1 MWYLPKEMYSYF
13 TPNSSSKTR
22 RLVLIG
28 ALGGISIF
36 LGISGLGLI
45 RLPIFS
51 LTIMHIPVIIG
62 ALLEGPVIGIAV
74 GLIFGLFSMYQN
86 ITAPGLTSFI
96 FWNPIIALIPRILI
110 GIVAYYSF
118 KLLKSKVKSTGV
130 CVGIASILATLT
142 NTIGVLGLTYI
153 LYLDKYAQAREIS
166 REAVAGT
173 LLTVG
178 LTNGIPEAIVS
189 ALITI
194 PIVITMLKMK
204 RN

>member
-1 MWYLPKEMYSYF
+1 MK
-13 TPNSSSKTR
+13 NKKKSSSKTR

-36 LGISGLGLI
+36 LGVSGLGLI

-62 ALLEGPVIGIAV
+62 ALLEGPVVGISV

-96 FWNPIIALIPRILI
+96 FWNPIVALIPRMLI

-118 KLLKSKVKSTGV
+118 KLFKSKIKNTGV
-130 CVGIASILATLT
+130 CAGIAAVLGKLT

-153 LYLDKYAQAREIS
+153 LYLDQYAQAREIS

-194 PIVITMLKMK
+194 PIVVTMLKLK

>member
-1 MWYLPKEMYSYF
+1 MKRN
-13 TPNSSSKTR
+13 TNSNSKTR

-62 ALLEGPVIGIAV
+62 ALLEGPVVGIAV

-96 FWNPIIALIPRILI
+96 FWNPIVALIPRMLI

-118 KLLKSKVKSTGV
+118 KLLKSKIKSTGV
-130 CVGIASILATLT
+130 CAGIASILATLT

-166 REAVAGT
+166 RDAVAGT

-194 PIVITMLKMK
+194 PIVVTMLKIK

>member
-1 MWYLPKEMYSYF
+1 MKNKK
-13 TPNSSSKTR
+13 NSSSKTR

-36 LGISGLGLI
+36 LGVSGLGLI

-62 ALLEGPVIGIAV
+62 ALLEGPVVGISV

-96 FWNPIIALIPRILI
+96 FWNPIVALIPRMLI

-118 KLLKSKVKSTGV
+118 KLFKNKIKSTGV
-130 CVGIASILATLT
+130 CAGIAAVLGTLT

-153 LYLDKYAQAREIS
+153 LYLDKYAQARDIS

-194 PIVITMLKMK
+194 PIVVTMLKLK

>member
-1 MWYLPKEMYSYF
+1 MKRN
-13 TPNSSSKTR
+13 TNSNSKTR

-62 ALLEGPVIGIAV
+62 ALLEGPVVGIAV

-96 FWNPIIALIPRILI
+96 FWNPIVALIPRMLI

-118 KLLKSKVKSTGV
+118 KLLTSKIKSTGV
-130 CVGIASILATLT
+130 CAGIASILATLT

-178 LTNGIPEAIVS
+178 LTNGLPESIVS

-194 PIVITMLKMK
+194 PIVVTILKIK

>member
-1 MWYLPKEMYSYF
+1 MKNKKKSR
-13 TPNSSSKTR
+13 SKTR

-36 LGISGLGLI
+36 LGVSGLGLI

-62 ALLEGPVIGIAV
+62 ALLEGPVVGISV

-96 FWNPIIALIPRILI
+96 FWNPIVALIPRMLI

-118 KLLKSKVKSTGV
+118 KLFKSKIKNTGV
-130 CVGIASILATLT
+130 CAGIAAVLGTLT

-153 LYLDKYAQAREIS
+153 LYLDQYAQAREIS

-194 PIVITMLKMK
+194 PIVVTMLKLK

>member
-1 MWYLPKEMYSYF
+1 MK
-13 TPNSSSKTR
+13 NKKKSSSKTR

-28 ALGGISIF
+28 DLGGISIF
-36 LGISGLGLI
+36 LGVSGLGLI

-62 ALLEGPVIGIAV
+62 ALLEGPVVGISV

-96 FWNPIIALIPRILI
+96 FWNPIVALIPRMLI

-118 KLLKSKVKSTGV
+118 KLFKSKIKNTGV
-130 CVGIASILATLT
+130 CAGIAAVLGTLT

-153 LYLDKYAQAREIS
+153 LYLDQYAQAREIS

-194 PIVITMLKMK
+194 PIVVTMLKFK

>member
-1 MWYLPKEMYSYF
+1 MKRN
-13 TPNSSSKTR
+13 TNSSSKTR

-36 LGISGLGLI
+36 LGVSGLGLI

-62 ALLEGPVIGIAV
+62 ALLEGPVVGIAV

-96 FWNPIIALIPRILI
+96 FWNPIVALIPRMLI

-118 KLLKSKVKSTGV
+118 KLLKSKIKSTGV
-130 CVGIASILATLT
+130 CAGIASILATLT

-194 PIVITMLKMK
+194 PIVVTMLKIK

>member
-1 MWYLPKEMYSYF
+1 MKRN
-13 TPNSSSKTR
+13 TNSSSKTR

-45 RLPIFS
+45 RLPIFN

-62 ALLEGPVIGIAV
+62 AILEGPVVGIAV

-118 KLLKSKVKSTGV
+118 KLLKSKIKNTGV
-130 CVGIASILATLT
+130 CAGIASILA
-142 NTIGVLGLTYI
+142 
-153 LYLDKYAQAREIS
+153 LDKYAQAREIS
-166 REAVAGT
+166 KDAVAGT

-189 ALITI
+189 ALIII
-194 PIVITMLKMK
+194 PIVVTMLKMK

>member
-1 MWYLPKEMYSYF
+1 MKRN
-13 TPNSSSKTR
+13 TNSSSKTR

-36 LGISGLGLI
+36 LGVSGLGLI

-62 ALLEGPVIGIAV
+62 ALLEGPVVGISV

-96 FWNPIIALIPRILI
+96 FWNPIVALIPRMLI
-110 GIVAYYSF
+110 GIIAYYSF
-118 KLLKSKVKSTGV
+118 KLLKSKIKSTGL
-130 CVGIASILATLT
+130 CAGIAAVLGTLT
-142 NTIGVLGLTYI
+142 NTLGVLGLTYI
-153 LYLDKYAQAREIS
+153 LYLDRYAQAREIS

-173 LLTVG
+173 LLTIG
-178 LTNGIPEAIVS
+178 ITNGVPEAIVS

-194 PIVITMLKMK
+194 PIVVTMLKIK

>member
-1 MWYLPKEMYSYF
+1 MKRN
-13 TPNSSSKTR
+13 TNSNSKTR

-62 ALLEGPVIGIAV
+62 ALLEGPIVGIAV

-96 FWNPIIALIPRILI
+96 FWNPIVALIPRMLI

-118 KLLKSKVKSTGV
+118 KLLKSKIKSIGV
-130 CVGIASILATLT
+130 CAGIASILATLT

-178 LTNGIPEAIVS
+178 LTNGLPESIVS

-194 PIVITMLKMK
+194 PIVVTMLKIK

>member
-1 MWYLPKEMYSYF
+1 MKRN
-13 TPNSSSKTR
+13 TNSRSKTR

-45 RLPIFS
+45 RLPIFN

-62 ALLEGPVIGIAV
+62 AILEGPVVGIAV

-118 KLLKSKVKSTGV
+118 KLLKSKIKNTGV
-130 CVGIASILATLT
+130 SAGIASILATLT

-166 REAVAGT
+166 KDAVAGT
-173 LLTVG
+173 LIAVG

-204 RN
+204 KN

>member
-1 MWYLPKEMYSYF
+1 MKRN
-13 TPNSSSKTR
+13 TNSSSRTR

-51 LTIMHIPVIIG
+51 LTIMHVPVIIG
-62 ALLEGPVIGIAV
+62 ALLEGPIVGIAV

-96 FWNPIIALIPRILI
+96 FWNPIVALIPRMLI

-118 KLLKSKVKSTGV
+118 KLLKSKIKSTGV
-130 CVGIASILATLT
+130 CAGFAAILGTLT

-153 LYLDKYAQAREIS
+153 LYLDRYAQAREIS

-178 LTNGIPEAIVS
+178 LTNGVPEAIVS

-194 PIVITMLKMK
+194 PIVVTMLKIK

>member
-1 MWYLPKEMYSYF
+1 MKRN
-13 TPNSSSKTR
+13 TNSSSKTR

-62 ALLEGPVIGIAV
+62 AILEGPVVGIAV

-118 KLLKSKVKSTGV
+118 KLLKSKIKSTGV
-130 CVGIASILATLT
+130 CAGIASILATLT
-142 NTIGVLGLTYI
+142 NTIGVLGLTYL

-166 REAVAGT
+166 RDAVAGT

-178 LTNGIPEAIVS
+178 LTNGIPEAMVS

-194 PIVITMLKMK
+194 PIVVTMLKMK

>member
-1 MWYLPKEMYSYF
+1 MKRN
-13 TPNSSSKTR
+13 TNSSSKTR

-36 LGISGLGLI
+36 LGVSGLGLI

-62 ALLEGPVIGIAV
+62 ALLEGPVVGIAV

-96 FWNPIIALIPRILI
+96 FWNPIVALIPRMLI

-118 KLLKSKVKSTGV
+118 KLLKSKIKSTGV
-130 CVGIASILATLT
+130 CAGIASILATLT

-166 REAVAGT
+166 RDAVAGT

-178 LTNGIPEAIVS
+178 LTNGIPAIVS

-194 PIVITMLKMK
+194 PIVVTMLKIK

>member
-1 MWYLPKEMYSYF
+1 MK
-13 TPNSSSKTR
+13 NKKKSSSKTR

-36 LGISGLGLI
+36 LGVSGLGLI

-51 LTIMHIPVIIG
+51 LTIMHVPVIIG
-62 ALLEGPVIGIAV
+62 ALLEGPIVGIAV

-96 FWNPIIALIPRILI
+96 FWNPIVALIPRMLI

-118 KLLKSKVKSTGV
+118 KLLKSKIKSTGV
-130 CVGIASILATLT
+130 CAGFAAILGTLT

-153 LYLDKYAQAREIS
+153 LYLDRYAQAREIS

-178 LTNGIPEAIVS
+178 LTNGVPEAIVS

-194 PIVITMLKMK
+194 PIVVTMLKIK

>member
-1 MWYLPKEMYSYF
+1 MKRN
-13 TPNSSSKTR
+13 TNSSSKTR
-22 RLVLIG
+22 RLVVIG

-36 LGISGLGLI
+36 LGVSGLGLI

-62 ALLEGPVIGIAV
+62 ALLEGPMVGICV

-96 FWNPIIALIPRILI
+96 FWNPIVALIPRILI

-118 KLLKSKVKSTGV
+118 KLLKSKIKN
-130 CVGIASILATLT
+130 VGISAGIAAILGTLT
-142 NTIGVLGLTYI
+142 NTIGVLGLTYV
-153 LYLDKYAQAREIS
+153 LYLDRYAQAREIS

-178 LTNGIPEAIVS
+178 LTNGIPESIVS

-194 PIVITMLKMK
+194 PIVVTMLKVK
-204 RN
+204 RK

>member
-1 MWYLPKEMYSYF
+1 MKRN
-13 TPNSSSKTR
+13 TNSTSKTR

-62 ALLEGPVIGIAV
+62 ALLEGPVVGIAV

-118 KLLKSKVKSTGV
+118 KLLKSKVKNIGV
-130 CVGIASILATLT
+130 CAGIASILATLT

-166 REAVAGT
+166 REAVAST
-173 LLTVG
+173 LLAVG
-178 LTNGIPEAIVS
+178 LTNGIPEAIAS

-194 PIVITMLKMK
+194 PIVVTMLKIK

>member
-1 MWYLPKEMYSYF
+1 MK
-13 TPNSSSKTR
+13 NKKKSSSKTR

-36 LGISGLGLI
+36 LGVSGLGLI

-62 ALLEGPVIGIAV
+62 ALLEGPVVGISV

-96 FWNPIIALIPRILI
+96 FWNPIVALIPRMLI

-118 KLLKSKVKSTGV
+118 KLFKSKIKNTGV
-130 CVGIASILATLT
+130 CAGIAAVLGTLT
-142 NTIGVLGLTYI
+142 NTIGVSGLTYI
-153 LYLDKYAQAREIS
+153 LYLDQYAQAREIS

-194 PIVITMLKMK
+194 PIVVTMLKLK

>member
-1 MWYLPKEMYSYF
+1 MK
-13 TPNSSSKTR
+13 NKKKSSSKTR

-36 LGISGLGLI
+36 LGVSGLGLI

-62 ALLEGPVIGIAV
+62 ALLEGPVVGISV

-96 FWNPIIALIPRILI
+96 FWNPIVALIPRMLI

-118 KLLKSKVKSTGV
+118 KLFKSKIKNTGV
-130 CVGIASILATLT
+130 CAGIAAVLGTLT

-166 REAVAGT
+166 RDAVAGT

-194 PIVITMLKMK
+194 PIVVTMLKIK

>member
-1 MWYLPKEMYSYF
+1 MK
-13 TPNSSSKTR
+13 NKKKSSSKTR

-36 LGISGLGLI
+36 LGVSGLGLI

-62 ALLEGPVIGIAV
+62 ALLEGPVVGISV

-96 FWNPIIALIPRILI
+96 FWNPIVALIPRMLI

-118 KLLKSKVKSTGV
+118 KLFKSKIKNTVV
-130 CVGIASILATLT
+130 CAGIAAVLGTLT

-153 LYLDKYAQAREIS
+153 LYLDQYAQAREIS

-194 PIVITMLKMK
+194 PIVVTMLKFK

>member
-1 MWYLPKEMYSYF
+1 MK
-13 TPNSSSKTR
+13 NKKKSSSKTI

-36 LGISGLGLI
+36 LGVSGLGLI

-62 ALLEGPVIGIAV
+62 ALLEGPVVGISV

-96 FWNPIIALIPRILI
+96 FWNPIVALIPRMLI

-118 KLLKSKVKSTGV
+118 KLFKSKIKNTGV
-130 CVGIASILATLT
+130 CAGIAAVLGTLT

-153 LYLDKYAQAREIS
+153 LYLDQYAQAREIS

-194 PIVITMLKMK
+194 PIVVTMLKLK

>member
-1 MWYLPKEMYSYF
+1 MK
-13 TPNSSSKTR
+13 NKKKSSSKTR

-36 LGISGLGLI
+36 LGVSGLGLI

-62 ALLEGPVIGIAV
+62 ALLEGPVVGISV

-86 ITAPGLTSFI
+86 ITAPSLTSFI
-96 FWNPIIALIPRILI
+96 FWNPIVALIPRMLI

-118 KLLKSKVKSTGV
+118 KLFKSKIKNTGV
-130 CVGIASILATLT
+130 CAGIAAVLGTLT

-153 LYLDKYAQAREIS
+153 LYLDQYAQAREIS

-194 PIVITMLKMK
+194 PIVVTMLKLK

>member
-1 MWYLPKEMYSYF
+1 MKRN
-13 TPNSSSKTR
+13 TNSSSKTR

-118 KLLKSKVKSTGV
+118 KLLKSKVKSTEV

-166 REAVAGT
+166 KEAVAGT

>member
-1 MWYLPKEMYSYF
+1 MK
-13 TPNSSSKTR
+13 NKRKSSSKTR

-36 LGISGLGLI
+36 LGVSGLGLI

-62 ALLEGPVIGIAV
+62 ALLEGPVVGISV

-96 FWNPIIALIPRILI
+96 FWNPIVALIPRMLI

-118 KLLKSKVKSTGV
+118 KLFKSKIKNTGV
-130 CVGIASILATLT
+130 CAGIAAVLGTLT

-153 LYLDKYAQAREIS
+153 LYLDQYAQAREIS

-194 PIVITMLKMK
+194 PIVVTMLKLK

>member
-1 MWYLPKEMYSYF
+1 MKRN
-13 TPNSSSKTR
+13 TNSSSKTR

-51 LTIMHIPVIIG
+51 LTIMHVPVIIG
-62 ALLEGPVIGIAV
+62 ALLE

-96 FWNPIIALIPRILI
+96 FWNPIVALIPRMLI

-118 KLLKSKVKSTGV
+118 KLLKSKIKSTGV
-130 CVGIASILATLT
+130 CAGFAAILGTLT

-153 LYLDKYAQAREIS
+153 LYLDRYAQAREIS

-178 LTNGIPEAIVS
+178 LTNGVPEAIVS

-194 PIVITMLKMK
+194 PIVVTMLKIK

>member
-1 MWYLPKEMYSYF
+1 
-13 TPNSSSKTR
+13 
-22 RLVLIG
+22 
-28 ALGGISIF
+28 
-36 LGISGLGLI
+36 
-45 RLPIFS
+45 
-51 LTIMHIPVIIG
+51 MHIPVIIG
-62 ALLEGPVIGIAV
+62 AILEGPVVGIAV

-118 KLLKSKVKSTGV
+118 KLLKSKIKNTGV
-130 CVGIASILATLT
+130 SAGIASILATLT

-166 REAVAGT
+166 RDAVAGT
-173 LLTVG
+173 LIAVG

-204 RN
+204 KN

>member
-1 MWYLPKEMYSYF
+1 MK
-13 TPNSSSKTR
+13 NKKKSSSKTR

-36 LGISGLGLI
+36 LGVSGLGLI

-51 LTIMHIPVIIG
+51 LTIIHIPVIIG
-62 ALLEGPVIGIAV
+62 ALLEGPVVGISV

-96 FWNPIIALIPRILI
+96 FWNPIVALIPRMLI

-118 KLLKSKVKSTGV
+118 KLFKSKIKNTGV
-130 CVGIASILATLT
+130 CAGIAAVLGTLT

-153 LYLDKYAQAREIS
+153 LYLDQYAQAREIS

-194 PIVITMLKMK
+194 PIVVTMLKLK

>member
-1 MWYLPKEMYSYF
+1 MKRN
-13 TPNSSSKTR
+13 TNSSSKTR

-51 LTIMHIPVIIG
+51 LTIMHVPVIIG
-62 ALLEGPVIGIAV
+62 ALLEGPIVGIAV

-96 FWNPIIALIPRILI
+96 FWNPIVALIPRMLI

-118 KLLKSKVKSTGV
+118 KLLKSKIKSTGV
-130 CVGIASILATLT
+130 CAGFAAILGTLT

-153 LYLDKYAQAREIS
+153 LYLDRYAQAREIS

-178 LTNGIPEAIVS
+178 LTNGVPEAIVS

-194 PIVITMLKMK
+194 PIVVTMLKIK
-204 RN
+204 

>member
-1 MWYLPKEMYSYF
+1 MKRN
-13 TPNSSSKTR
+13 TNSSSKTR

-51 LTIMHIPVIIG
+51 LTIMHVPVIIG
-62 ALLEGPVIGIAV
+62 ALLEGPIVGIAV

-96 FWNPIIALIPRILI
+96 FWNPIVALIPRMLI

-118 KLLKSKVKSTGV
+118 KLLKSKIKSTGV
-130 CVGIASILATLT
+130 CAGFAAILGTLT

-153 LYLDKYAQAREIS
+153 LYLDRYAQAREIS

-178 LTNGIPEAIVS
+178 LTNGVPEAIVS

-194 PIVITMLKMK
+194 PIVVTMLKIK

>member
-1 MWYLPKEMYSYF
+1 MKRN
-13 TPNSSSKTR
+13 TNSSSKTR

-36 LGISGLGLI
+36 LGVSGLGLI

-51 LTIMHIPVIIG
+51 LTIMHVPVIIG
-62 ALLEGPVIGIAV
+62 ALLEGPVVGISV

-96 FWNPIIALIPRILI
+96 FWNPIVALIPRMLI

-118 KLLKSKVKSTGV
+118 KLLKSKIKSTGL
-130 CVGIASILATLT
+130 CAGIAAVLGTLT
-142 NTIGVLGLTYI
+142 NTLGVLGLTYI
-153 LYLDKYAQAREIS
+153 LYLDRYAQAREIS

-173 LLTVG
+173 LLTIG
-178 LTNGIPEAIVS
+178 ITNGVPEAIVS

-194 PIVITMLKMK
+194 PIVVTMLKIK

>member
-1 MWYLPKEMYSYF
+1 MKRN
-13 TPNSSSKTR
+13 TNSSSKTR

-51 LTIMHIPVIIG
+51 LTIMHVPVIIG
-62 ALLEGPVIGIAV
+62 ALLEGPVVGIAV

-96 FWNPIIALIPRILI
+96 FWNPIVALIPRMLI

-118 KLLKSKVKSTGV
+118 KLLKSKIKSTGV
-130 CVGIASILATLT
+130 CAGIASILATLT

-166 REAVAGT
+166 RDAVAGT

-194 PIVITMLKMK
+194 PIVVTMLKIK